1 MVFCPFDEEIES
13 NAHEHRE
20 LKEVAAVTAVTMGR
34 KGLPISMFCPQ
45 TDRVKGRSR
54 YVLY

>member
-1 MVFCPFDEEIES
+1 MVSCPFDEEIES